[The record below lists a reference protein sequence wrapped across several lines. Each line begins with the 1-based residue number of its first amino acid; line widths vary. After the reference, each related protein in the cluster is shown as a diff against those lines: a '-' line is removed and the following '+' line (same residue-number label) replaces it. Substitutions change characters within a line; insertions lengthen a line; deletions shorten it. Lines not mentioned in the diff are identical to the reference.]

1 MYRAQD
7 LIFVAIT
14 LLISLYFSLSESYT
28 GIMTYTIT
36 PSHSFSPSVSIWLS
50 LAWPSIL
57 WFVIRPWQYHTPPV
71 AFHIAKTR
79 RALSQSQTMC
89 LNSIT
94 RMGDG
99 LGNWYVFQV
108 NPSVY
113 LVTLD
118 LSLGLFYLVSEHM
131 LYVESF
137 HYCTNRGGLLLL
149 FTVYTFSPFFFQE
162 FMM

>member
-1 MYRAQD
+1 
-7 LIFVAIT
+7 
-14 LLISLYFSLSESYT
+14 
-28 GIMTYTIT
+28 
-36 PSHSFSPSVSIWLS
+36 
-50 LAWPSIL
+50 
-57 WFVIRPWQYHTPPV
+57 
-71 AFHIAKTR
+71 
-79 RALSQSQTMC
+79 MC